1 MPNSHLSYPMTE
13 ILLIVIVF
21 FSASQQTVT
30 GFGFSLIV
38 MPLLTILVGLQTAA
52 PLVALQGVTL
62 YVVNLIRYYRQVNLR
77 ESLRL
82 GIAAALGVPIGVWA
96 LGSIDASIIKSILG
110 LVLAMYAIY
119 SLAEP
124 AGLHLP
130 STRWALPF
138 GFLGGC
144 LAGAYNTPGPM
155 FIFYGALRRWQKEEF
170 RAILQ
175 VLFLLTGTLT
185 VISHWLANHLTPH
198 ISIWYLYTVPALLI
212 GVRVGSWIDRR
223 VDRERFRILVI
234 SMIFILGLSLVL
246 ESFRR

>member
-1 MPNSHLSYPMTE
+1 MTE
-13 ILLIVIVF
+13 LLIIVIVF

-38 MPLLTILVGLQTAA
+38 MPLITILVGLQTAA

-96 LGSIDASIIKSILG
+96 LVSIDASIIKSILG
-110 LVLAMYAIY
+110 LILVVYAIY
-119 SLAEP
+119 SLAKP
-124 AGLHLP
+124 AGLHLQ

-155 FIFYGALRRWQKEEF
+155 FVFYGSLRKWQKEEF

-185 VISHWLANHLTPH
+185 VISHWLANHLTTN
-198 ISIWYLYTVPALLI
+198 ISIWYLYTAPALLV
-212 GVRVGSWIDRR
+212 GVRVGSWIDRH
-223 VDRERFRILVI
+223 VNRERFRVLVI
-234 SMIFILGLSLVL
+234 IMIFILGLSLVL

>member
-1 MPNSHLSYPMTE
+1 MTE

-38 MPLLTILVGLQTAA
+38 MPLLTIFFGLQMAA

-62 YVVNLIRYYRQVNLR
+62 YIVNLIRYHRQVNLR
-77 ESLRL
+77 ETLWL
-82 GIAAALGVPIGVWA
+82 AFAAALGVPIGVWA
-96 LGSIDASIIKSILG
+96 LVSVEPSIIKSLLG
-110 LVLAMYAIY
+110 LILVLYAIY
-119 SLAEP
+119 SLTQP
-124 AGLHLP
+124 AGLRLQ

-138 GFLGGC
+138 GFIGGC

-155 FIFYGALRRWQKEEF
+155 FVFYGSLRKWQKEEF

-185 VISHWLANHLTPH
+185 VISHWLANHLT
-198 ISIWYLYTVPALLI
+198 STVSLWYVYTIPALLTGI
-212 GVRVGSWIDRR
+212 WVGSWIDRKVNREQFR
-223 VDRERFRILVI
+223 VLITIMIL
-234 SMIFILGLSLVL
+234 ILGLSLIL